1 MLLVTRFK
9 SEEYSYLFF
18 SPIFQ
23 ISPSTFILLNGKKN
37 VYINLEKK
45 LGFEGLNFDHEC
57 RARYN

>member
-37 VYINLEKK
+37 VYINLEKNW
-45 LGFEGLNFDHEC
+45 GLRD
-57 RARYN
+57 